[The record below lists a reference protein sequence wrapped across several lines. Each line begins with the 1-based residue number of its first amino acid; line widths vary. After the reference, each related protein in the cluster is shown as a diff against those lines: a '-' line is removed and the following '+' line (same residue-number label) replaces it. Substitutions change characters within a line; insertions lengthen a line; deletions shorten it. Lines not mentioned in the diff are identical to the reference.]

1 MNTVYAILKGVGKGE
16 RVVYVKQVVFQ
27 SSVLVIWDNLNAIL
41 LCVNVA
47 LLFFVI
53 TLLRLL

>member
-16 RVVYVKQVVFQ
+16 RVAYVKQVVFQ

-41 LCVNVA
+41 LCANVA

-53 TLLRLL
+53 AL